1 MGIKMSSAESLPD
14 PVYAK
19 KSQPGPAAKTKKVV
33 KAGNSSVK
41 KSIAVKKPTYSAMI
55 TQAITEMNQKKGSS
69 RAAIL
74 KHIAWATNT
83 VPKTLL
89 VNKTMKKMVEEGILV
104 HGAQAGKT
112 GSGSF
117 KISPGE
123 KLRLKKAEKVSAK
136 KAAQKAKKVEG
147 TTTAA
152 KTSVNK
158 VAKKAAKEVVK
169 KVPKKVV
176 KKTTAAKKSTG
187 TVKQAVSAKKGSKV
201 KTTAKPK
208 TVVSKSKKVK

>member
-1 MGIKMSSAESLPD
+1 
-14 PVYAK
+14 
-19 KSQPGPAAKTKKVV
+19 
-33 KAGNSSVK
+33 
-41 KSIAVKKPTYSAMI
+41 MI

-74 KHIAWATNT
+74 KHIARATNT
-83 VPKTLL
+83 VPNTLL
-89 VNKTMKKMVEEGILV
+89 VNKTMKKMVEERTLV

-117 KISPGE
+117 KVSPGE

-136 KAAQKAKKVEG
+136 KAALKAKKAEG
-147 TTTAA
+147 TATAA
-152 KTSVNK
+152 KKSTKKVAKKATKK
-158 VAKKAAKEVVK
+158 VAKKAAKNIAKKVPKKVAK

-187 TVKQAVSAKKGSKV
+187 SVKQTVSAKKGSQESCKENNCGQKV
-201 KTTAKPK
+201 DW
-208 TVVSKSKKVK
+208 VG

>member
-1 MGIKMSSAESLPD
+1 MG
-14 PVYAK
+14 
-19 KSQPGPAAKTKKVV
+19 
-33 KAGNSSVK
+33 

-83 VPKTLL
+83 VPNSLL
-89 VNKTMKKMVEEGILV
+89 VNKTMKKMVEEGTLV

-117 KISPGE
+117 KVSPGE

-136 KAAQKAKKVEG
+136 KAAQKAKKAEG
-147 TTTAA
+147 TATAA
-152 KTSVNK
+152 KTSVKK
-158 VAKKAAKEVVK
+158 VAKKAAKKVAKKVTK
-169 KVPKKVV
+169 KVAMKVPKKVV

-187 TVKQAVSAKKGSKV
+187 SVKQTVSAKKGSKTV
-201 KTTAKPK
+201 AKPK
-208 TVVSKSKKVK
+208 TVVAKSKKVK